1 NRRRNIIRKQYG
13 EIIKKLKFKINSI
26 VVVIFIV
33 IGLLFVFSDIR
44 KTKDNPDTAL
54 NEIQEEE
61 TTLFWSEADFNEI
74 RLSNEGDDQEITL
87 LKDEQGNWD
96 TAEPLAE
103 EVNLNK
109 IDQAVSI
116 KIGRESC
123 RIREEIYI
131 HDVVRC

>member
-1 NRRRNIIRKQYG
+1 DGRGNVSSKQYG
-13 EIIKKLKFKINSI
+13 GIIMKLKFKIISI
-26 VVVIFIV
+26 VVAIFLV

-44 KTKDNPDTAL
+44 KTKDNPDTVP

-103 EVNLNK
+103 EVNLN
-109 IDQAVSI
+109 
-116 KIGRESC
+116 
-123 RIREEIYI
+123 
-131 HDVVRC
+131 